1 METGSFD
8 GARRAR
14 LMRERVW
21 AGYGVVGRP
30 VYIGVLIHI
39 CMFMHGERE
48 DRCQERRAAAS
59 HHEYEWGRA
68 TESRAKP
75 PSRNRTGP
83 DSRGASVEDEGF
95 QCGRGP
101 LTVTGP

>member
-21 AGYGVVGRP
+21 ARYGVVGRP

-39 CMFMHGERE
+39 CMFIHGERPVT
-48 DRCQERRAAAS
+48 R
-59 HHEYEWGRA
+59 
-68 TESRAKP
+68 TESGGQ
-75 PSRNRTGP
+75 PSRVRVGGP
-83 DSRGASVEDEGF
+83 PRAERNHPAGMKRAWIQEEPRWKTRAFDVDGV
-95 QCGRGP
+95 
-101 LTVTGP
+101 L

>member
-30 VYIGVLIHI
+30 VYMCTYTYMYVYTRRETGDKNGERRPAITSTSGGAPPRAERNHPAGIERARIQEEPRWKTRAFDVDGVL
-39 CMFMHGERE
+39 
-48 DRCQERRAAAS
+48 
-59 HHEYEWGRA
+59 
-68 TESRAKP
+68 
-75 PSRNRTGP
+75 
-83 DSRGASVEDEGF
+83 
-95 QCGRGP
+95 
-101 LTVTGP
+101 

>member
-30 VYIGVLIHI
+30 VYIGVLIH
-39 CMFMHGERE
+39 MYVYTRRETGDKNGER
-48 DRCQERRAAAS
+48 RPAITSTSGGA
-59 HHEYEWGRA
+59 
-68 TESRAKP
+68 P
-75 PSRNRTGP
+75 PSAERNHPAGIERARIQEEPRWKTRAFDVDGVL
-83 DSRGASVEDEGF
+83 R
-95 QCGRGP
+95 Q
-101 LTVTGP
+101 